1 MSTITNGISMLI
13 ISILILALFV
23 MIVLGFML
31 GFSHPLPWI
40 LIGIILI
47 IPYIHNKIVSKR
59 FIEWKKS
66 YSVGLDSIDDDH
78 KKLLGMIN
86 QLQTASHYM
95 TDDRMVEHILDELI
109 DYTKY
114 HFSREEKI
122 MLDCEYPG
130 LVAHKK
136 LHRDMINKISTFIDE
151 YRLHNTRTIDDV
163 TQFLKSWLINHIN
176 GSDKEYVP
184 YLKNMA
190 NH

>member
-1 MSTITNGISMLI
+1 MLI
-13 ISILILALFV
+13 VSILILALFV

-31 GFSHPLPWI
+31 GFSHPLPWV
-40 LIGIILI
+40 LIGVILI

-86 QLQTASHYM
+86 QLQTASHYT
-95 TDDRMVEHILDELI
+95 TDDKMIEHILDDLI

-122 MLDCEYPG
+122 MLDCEYPN
-130 LVAHKK
+130 LAAHKK
-136 LHRDMINKISTFIDE
+136 LHQDMIKQVSTFIDD
-151 YRLHNTRTIDDV
+151 YRLHNTRTIDEV

-184 YLKNMA
+184 YLSNMPK
-190 NH
+190 H

>member
-1 MSTITNGISMLI
+1 MLI
-13 ISILILALFV
+13 VSILVLFLFV

-31 GFSHPLPWI
+31 GFSHPLPWL

-47 IPYIHNKIVSKR
+47 IPFIHNKIVAKR
-59 FIEWKKS
+59 FLQWNDS

-86 QLQTASHYM
+86 QLQTASHYT
-95 TDDRMVEHILDELI
+95 TDDKMIEHILDELI

-122 MLDCEYPG
+122 MQDSGYPG
-130 LVAHKK
+130 IEEHMK
-136 LHRDMINKISTFIDE
+136 LHKEMIHQVTGFIDG
-151 YRLHNTRTIDDV
+151 YRLHKTSTIDEV

-176 GSDKEYVP
+176 GSDKEYMP
-184 YLKNMA
+184 YLKNIS
-190 NH
+190 NS